1 MVALT
6 LRQLKTHHG
15 EKPCI
20 GAGLTVEGAHNQYLN
35 VIFGS
40 DRESGPSRTRSF
52 LLPEPT
58 RLDAGTRIWTD
69 QTITRRTTAA

>member
-6 LRQLKTHHG
+6 LRHVKGTNRK
-15 EKPCI
+15 KPCT
-20 GAGLTVEGAHNQYLN
+20 GPGLTVEEVSNQYLN

-40 DRESGPSRTRSF
+40 DRESGPPGTRSF

-58 RLDAGTRIWTD
+58 RLDAGTKFWTD
-69 QTITRRTTAA
+69 QTIAWRMTAA

>member
-6 LRQLKTHHG
+6 LRQVKAAFC
-15 EKPCI
+15 KRPC
-20 GAGLTVEGAHNQYLN
+20 AGPRLTVQEGANQYLN

-40 DRESGPSRTRSF
+40 DRESGPPGTRSF

-58 RLDAGTRIWTD
+58 RLDAGTEFWTD
-69 QTITRRTTAA
+69 QTIAWRMTAA